1 MGIVSQCGPKR
12 HSPKVAEMDTR
23 APGCHAQVRVPPRAG
38 AHETETELQEHGG
51 DVATRDL
58 AASDPLSPHS
68 LAPRELKDVLAA
80 RRRSEP
86 FLAFRGGEEE
96 LVLVALGREDGTR
109 TLGRRPE
116 MDVSI
121 PWDGEVSGL
130 HAELQ
135 CMSGEWT
142 IVDDGLST
150 NGTFLN
156 GERIAGRQ
164 RLQDGDLIRVG
175 RTVFAYN
182 LDEAPT
188 ADTTVTAGEAPPL
201 PRLTDSQRRVLIAL
215 CRPLRD
221 GGSFTTTASNQQIAD
236 EVYLSVDAVK
246 MHLRTL
252 FARFELSDLPQNQK
266 RARLAEVA
274 LEYGL
279 ISKRD
284 LE

>member
-1 MGIVSQCGPKR
+1 M
-12 HSPKVAEMDTR
+12 
-23 APGCHAQVRVPPRAG
+23 
-38 AHETETELQEHGG
+38 
-51 DVATRDL
+51 ATRDL

-68 LAPRELKDVLAA
+68 LAPRELKDLLAA
-80 RRRSEP
+80 RRRGEP

-96 LVLVALGREDGTR
+96 LVLVALGRDDGTR

-116 MDVSI
+116 MDVPI

-164 RLQDGDLIRVG
+164 RLHDGDLIRLG
-175 RTVFAYN
+175 RTVLAYN

-274 LEYGL
+274 LEYRL